1 MSRTE
6 PLGLRRGVVEVV
18 AYDARWPALFE
29 LAAAELHAAVGPSIL
44 GVHHVGST
52 SIPGLCAKPVLDVL
66 VSVPAFDA
74 ALQLVPDI
82 EALGYVFRRDEEI
95 EDRHYFRRRN
105 DVARTHHL
113 SLATPTSRH
122 HVDTIAFRDALRGD
136 TRLALA
142 YAELKLALA
151 RRFPRD
157 RASYIDGK
165 TDFVMGVL
173 RGGGGGVPNRQSPR
187 GLTGTPYEAPGG

>member
-1 MSRTE
+1 MSTTE

-18 AYDARWPALFE
+18 PYDPRWAALFE
-29 LAAAELHAAVGPSIL
+29 ATAAELSRAVGPSIL

-52 SIPGLCAKPVLDVL
+52 SVPNLCAKPILDVL
-66 VSVPAFDA
+66 VSVPDFDA

-82 EALGYVFRRDEEI
+82 EALGYVFRPAEEI
-95 EDRHYFRRRN
+95 EDRHYFRRG
-105 DVARTHHL
+105 DETARTHHL
-113 SLATPTSRH
+113 SLATPSSRH
-122 HVDTIAFRDALRGD
+122 YIDTIAFRDALRRD
-136 TRLALA
+136 PRLVSD

-157 RASYIDGK
+157 RESYINGK

-173 RGGGGGVPNRQSPR
+173 RDAVPHCER
-187 GLTGTPYEAPGG
+187 